1 MERQKDRQAE
11 KVKED
16 KEVLVLRKEL
26 DRLRELKKQKEDAIK
41 QVASQPPSQGQEITE
56 LEKPKPKEL
65 KTLGQ
70 MEEKLQ
76 KIDDYLVKQLG
87 GIPQE
92 NPQVTPENIE
102 AQLQELEEEIVGEKG
117 ILEKQI
123 APYEL
128 LLKQYPWLEQKRFE
142 FMYTVPNKKINPAD
156 YKSWKTEWAKVLY
169 DYAKFAVLHILYIRQ
184 IHGEKPFSNFQDR
197 ENAIREIA
205 EELIDQDLARWVSKK
220 KEGIRIYWK
229 TLEIWA
235 EEIYSWAADSGKIE
249 PILLFEIKEAQKEFS
264 TLPDDDLEEIFK
276 ILSKD
281 RRGSLIKLDNGQI
294 ALKIL
299 VK

>member
-1 MERQKDRQAE
+1 MERQKEKPTE

-16 KEVLVLRKEL
+16 KELLALRKEL
-26 DRLRELKKQKEDAIK
+26 DRLRELKKENAIR
-41 QVASQPPSQGQEITE
+41 QSVTHQPSQDQEIIE
-56 LEKPKPKEL
+56 LEKTKPKEL

-92 NPQVTPENIE
+92 STQITPETIE
-102 AQLQELEEEIVGEKG
+102 AQLQELEEEIIGEKG
-117 ILEKQI
+117 LLEKPM

-128 LLKQYPWLEQKRFE
+128 LLKQYPWLEQKRYE
-142 FMYTVPNKKINPAD
+142 FMYIVPNKKINPVD

-169 DYAKFAVLHILYIRQ
+169 DYAKLAVLHILFIRQ
-184 IHGEKPFSNFQDR
+184 IHAEKPFSCFQER
-197 ENAIREIA
+197 EVAIREIA
-205 EELIDQDLARWVSKK
+205 EELIDQNLAKWISKK
-220 KEGIRIYWK
+220 KEGLRIYWK

-235 EEIYSWAADSGKIE
+235 EEIYCWAADSGKIE
-249 PILLFEIKEAQKEFS
+249 PILLYELKEAKKEFS
-264 TLPDDDLEEIFK
+264 SLPDEDLEEIFK
-276 ILSKD
+276 LLSKD
-281 RRGSLIKLDNGQI
+281 RRGLLIKLENGQI

-299 VK
+299 IK